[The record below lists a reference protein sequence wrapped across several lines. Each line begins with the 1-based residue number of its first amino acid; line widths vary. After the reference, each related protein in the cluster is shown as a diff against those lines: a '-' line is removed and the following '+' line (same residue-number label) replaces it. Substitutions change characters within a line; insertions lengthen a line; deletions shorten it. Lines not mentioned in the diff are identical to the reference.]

1 MNEVRVFDQRAAE
14 YDRWFDEHTQSY
26 QAEINALRH
35 LLPATGLGVE
45 IGAGTGRFSV
55 PFGIRIGVEPA
66 RGMAQFAQRR
76 GMLVCRALGEQLPFR
91 DQHFD
96 FALLITVVCF
106 VPDVVALLREAK
118 RIVKTGGKVIVGFID
133 KESALGKVY
142 QSIKESDPFYKE
154 AYFYSVP
161 EMIGFLYQVEL
172 GELQFRQTIFGLPS
186 DDPALYQV
194 RDGYGEGAFVVIS
207 ATNRSSHERHA

>member
-1 MNEVRVFDQRAAE
+1 MDGVRVFDQRAAE

-26 QAEINALRH
+26 QAEIDALRR
-35 LLPATGLGVE
+35 LMPATGLGVE

-91 DQHFD
+91 DQYFD
-96 FALLITVVCF
+96 FALLVTVVCF
-106 VPDVVALLREAK
+106 VPDVPALLREAK
-118 RIVKTGGKVIVGFID
+118 RVVKTGGKVIVGFID

-142 QSIKESDPFYKE
+142 QSLKESDPFYKE
-154 AYFYSVP
+154 AHFYSVP
-161 EMIGFLYQVEL
+161 EMIAFLHQGGF
-172 GELQFRQTIFGLPS
+172 GELQFCQTILGLPG

-194 RDGYGEGAFVVIS
+194 RDGYGEGAFVAIS
-207 ATNRSSHERHA
+207 ATNLPSYAQYA